1 MNTKTLLLATLLA
14 TLFGAHAAIA
24 GEAATPDAAVTADE
38 PGALRRI
45 DVRTADAGA
54 LAGAGIRMGGKVVR
68 NLPYS
73 AEVISERQQNL
84 ADGNQI
90 ASKNVSYSYRDSAGR
105 TRQETRDDKA
115 DIRVVTIHDP
125 VAGATYL
132 LNPRTKTATQIGAPH
147 ELGPLAAGAARARIE
162 QLRKEGKLPPPR
174 NEIVLRRSDNDDDNV
189 HVSVAGNAPIMIEAD
204 AARGRADRPR
214 EIMIGPLAAAFSDMK
229 WARKAGSRDLGSRE
243 IDGVRAE
250 GKLRSY
256 DIPAGEVGNR
266 NAIVVTDETWYAPE
280 LQITVLTKHS
290 DPRSGDTVYRLASL
304 KREEPAASLFAVPAD
319 YTVKDALANVRALLE
334 KKAETPAR

>member
-1 MNTKTLLLATLLA
+1 MNTRTLLLATLLA
-14 TLFGAHAAIA
+14 TLFGANAAIA
-24 GEAATPDAAVTADE
+24 GEADAPEAAVTADE
-38 PGALRRI
+38 PGPLRRI
-45 DVRTADAGA
+45 DVAPGGAGA
-54 LAGAGIRMGGKVVR
+54 LAGAGIRMGGKVVK

-73 AEVISERQQNL
+73 AEVISERQHNL

-105 TRQETRDDKA
+105 TRQEARDDKGE
-115 DIRVVTIHDP
+115 IRAVTIHDP
-125 VAGATYL
+125 VAGATYV
-132 LNPRTKTATQIGAPH
+132 LNPRNKTATQIGAPH
-147 ELGPLAAGAARARIE
+147 GLGPLAAGAARARIE

-189 HVSVAGNAPIMIEAD
+189 RIAVDGNAPIHID
-204 AARGRADRPR
+204 APSASGRAGNPR
-214 EIMIGPLAAAFSDMK
+214 ELILGPLGGAFNDMK
-229 WARKAGSRDLGSRE
+229 WARKASSRELGTRE

-256 DIPAGEVGNR
+256 EIPAGEVGNR
-266 NAIVVTDETWYAPE
+266 NPIVVSDEIWFAPE

-290 DPRSGDTVYRLASL
+290 DPRSGDNIYRLASL
-304 KREEPAASLFAVPAD
+304 KRDEPAASLFAVPAD

-334 KKAETPAR
+334 RKAETPK

>member
-1 MNTKTLLLATLLA
+1 MNTRTLLLATLLA
-14 TLFGAHAAIA
+14 TLFGANSAIA
-24 GEAATPDAAVTADE
+24 GEADAPEAAVTADE
-38 PGALRRI
+38 PGLLRRI
-45 DVRTADAGA
+45 DVAPGGAGA
-54 LAGAGIRMGGKVVR
+54 LAGAGIRMGGKVVK

-73 AEVISERQQNL
+73 AEVISERQHNL

-105 TRQETRDDKA
+105 TRQEARDDKGE
-115 DIRVVTIHDP
+115 IRAITIHDP
-125 VAGATYL
+125 VAGATYV
-132 LNPRTKTATQIGAPH
+132 LNPRNK
-147 ELGPLAAGAARARIE
+147 AAGAARARIE

-189 HVSVAGNAPIMIEAD
+189 RIAVDGNAPIHID
-204 AARGRADRPR
+204 APSASGRAGNPR
-214 EIMIGPLAAAFSDMK
+214 ELMLGPLGGAFNDMK
-229 WARKAGSRDLGSRE
+229 WARKASSRELGTRE

-256 DIPAGEVGNR
+256 EIPAGEVGNR
-266 NAIVVTDETWYAPE
+266 NPIVVSDEIWFAPE

-290 DPRSGDTVYRLASL
+290 DPRSGDNIYRLASL
-304 KREEPAASLFAVPAD
+304 KRDEPAASLFAVPAD

-334 KKAETPAR
+334 RKAEMPK